1 MNETQTA
8 AVLPDLDR
16 LAERIERAAGMIQ
29 QMRVDRERLQRERD
43 ELARRVREVEDRLRG
58 QDPAELLAELQTLK
72 REQKEWH
79 LERREVTVR
88 IESLLRKLDKL
99 EGGDRPWTR
108 RTARTWSRCRSSA
121 TVIRYAARPTR
132 RIS

>member
-43 ELARRVREVEDRLRG
+43 ELARREREVEERLRG

-99 EGGDRPWTR
+99 EG
-108 RTARTWSRCRSSA
+108 
-121 TVIRYAARPTR
+121 
-132 RIS
+132 

>member
-8 AVLPDLDR
+8 AVIPDLDR

-29 QMRVDRERLQRERD
+29 QVRADRDRLQRERD

-58 QDPAELLAELQTLK
+58 QDPAELLAEIQALK

-99 EGGDRPWTR
+99 EG
-108 RTARTWSRCRSSA
+108 
-121 TVIRYAARPTR
+121 
-132 RIS
+132 

>member
-29 QMRVDRERLQRERD
+29 QMRGDRDRLQRERD

-58 QDPAELLAELQTLK
+58 QDPAELLAEIQNLK
-72 REQKEWH
+72 REQKEWN

-88 IESLLRKLDKL
+88 IESLLRKLDKI
-99 EGGDRPWTR
+99 EG
-108 RTARTWSRCRSSA
+108 
-121 TVIRYAARPTR
+121 
-132 RIS
+132 

>member
-1 MNETQTA
+1 
-8 AVLPDLDR
+8 VLPDLDR

-29 QMRVDRERLQRERD
+29 QMRADRDRLQRERD

-58 QDPAELLAELQTLK
+58 QDPAELLAEIQNLK

-88 IESLLRKLDKL
+88 IESLLRKLDKI
-99 EGGDRPWTR
+99 EG
-108 RTARTWSRCRSSA
+108 
-121 TVIRYAARPTR
+121 
-132 RIS
+132 